1 VDEVTGEVE
10 VLKVVAA
17 HDAGRVINPQ
27 GVRGQLEGGIVM
39 GIGYALSEG
48 LVLENGRIVN
58 DNLLKLRVPGV
69 GLTPEMDPVIIEKLD
84 PGGPFGAKGMG
95 ELAMNPTAPA
105 IINAIRDAVG
115 VYVNDLPADKE
126 RVAAA
131 IRRAGQG
138 EG

>member
-1 VDEVTGEVE
+1 
-10 VLKVVAA
+10 
-17 HDAGRVINPQ
+17 
-27 GVRGQLEGGIVM
+27 M
-39 GIGYALSEG
+39 
-48 LVLENGRIVN
+48 
-58 DNLLKLRVPGV
+58 KLRVPGV

-115 VYVNDLPADKE
+115 VYVNDLPADKG

-131 IRRAGQG
+131 IKQAARSGGQ
-138 EG
+138 